1 MTIDRSQPVEQL
13 SQLFGNYRAEWLR
26 ERIFDLFTTPAYFP
40 ELETRSPCVLVGGR
54 GTGKTT
60 VLRSLSYE
68 GRAALSEKE
77 GIPASQWDYYG
88 LYYRVDTNRVTAFQG
103 AELSEQTWTKLFGHY
118 INLLLCGQVIRFLN
132 WYALR
137 FPEHP
142 TLSTMACERVALS
155 LRLGSAA
162 TIVDFTDELET
173 ARLKF
178 EAFLNNLSPD
188 SLPPVSMQ
196 AAPVDELLS
205 AVIQLPQFADK
216 HFFFLIDEFE
226 NFTDSQQIVMNTFI
240 KHCGANHSFKIG
252 VRELGWRKRST
263 LNPNEQLNSPA
274 DYIRINIAEKLEGE
288 RFADFAA
295 QICNQRLAQLVLD
308 GSNDP
313 LTIQELLPGL
323 SEEEEAERLGLLELL
338 SEKLTSKKLDQ
349 KFFSA
354 QGITQLEA
362 YLAILWAE
370 WSGLELDAVLEER
383 TKSPKQWRTRL
394 SNYRHALL
402 FTIKKGKA
410 GIRKYYAGWPT
421 FVQLSGSNIRYLL
434 ELVDRTLLY
443 HYDKAGQFGAAV
455 SCEHQTIAAQNVGAK
470 NVSELEGLSV
480 HGAQLTKLVLGLG
493 RIFQVLASQPQGH
506 APEQNQF
513 HVTEQG
519 SPPQELNDLLS
530 SAVMH
535 LALVRSS
542 GTKLAD
548 DADIKAYDYSLHP
561 IFAPFFVFSYRK
573 KRKLTLTPERI
584 LGLVKES
591 KATIREILKDY
602 EAEQASPLPEQLRLF
617 EKYYDRIA

>member
-1 MTIDRSQPVEQL
+1 MTLVHSQPVEQL

-40 ELETRSPCVLVGGR
+40 ELETRSPCVLMGGR

-68 GRAALSEKE
+68 GRAALFEKE
-77 GIPASQWDYYG
+77 GVPASDWDYYG

-103 AELSEQTWTKLFGHY
+103 PELSEQTWTKLFGHY
-118 INLLLCGQVIRFLN
+118 VNLLLCSQMIRFLN

-137 FPEHP
+137 FPDQP
-142 TLSTMACERVALS
+142 MLSPKACELVALS
-155 LRLGSAA
+155 LRLEPAK
-162 TIVDFTDELET
+162 TINEFTEQLENT
-173 ARLKF
+173 RLRF
-178 EAFLNNLSPD
+178 EAFLNNLSAKD
-188 SLPPVSMQ
+188 LPPVSMQ

-205 AVIQLPQFADK
+205 AVVQLPQFAKK

-226 NFTDSQQIVMNTFI
+226 NFTDPQQIVMNTFI

-274 DYIRINIAEKLEGE
+274 DYIRINISEKLDGDK
-288 RFADFAA
+288 FSDFAS
-295 QICNQRLAQLVLD
+295 QICNQRLSQLRLD
-308 GSNDP
+308 NNIVP
-313 LTIQELLPGL
+313 LTIQNLLPGL
-323 SEEEEAERLGLLELL
+323 SEEEEAECLGLPELL
-338 SEKLTSKKLDQ
+338 SQKLRSQGKDISDFEKEGLS
-349 KFFSA
+349 S
-354 QGITQLEA
+354 LEL
-362 YLAILWAE
+362 YLAVLWAE
-370 WSGLELDAVLEER
+370 WNDLALEQVLKER
-383 TKSPKQWRTRL
+383 VENLKQWRTRL
-394 SNYRHALL
+394 ANYRHALL

-410 GIRKYYAGWPT
+410 GIRKYYSGWST

-434 ELVDRTLLY
+434 ELVDRTLVY
-443 HYDKAGQFGAAV
+443 HYEKGGELGARV
-455 SCEHQTIAAQNVGAK
+455 SCEHQTVSAQNVGAK

-493 RIFQVLASQPQGH
+493 RVFQVLASHPAGH
-506 APEQNQF
+506 SPEQNQF

-519 SPPQELNDLLS
+519 VPPQELTDLLS

-548 DADIKAYDYSLHP
+548 DADVKAYDYSLHP

-573 KRKLTLTPERI
+573 KRKIALSPERI

-591 KATIREILKDY
+591 RATIREILKDY